1 MKIYIAGKIT
11 GETESDIQ
19 NKFFAAKTNLI
30 RQGHKTMSPAVLTAN
45 QDFEHEDYMHICYA
59 MIDVCDAVY
68 MLSDWQKSK
77 GTRMELQ
84 YAADHQKEIMYEDE
98 STKEPSFPIV
108 YAHPKKMI
116 DLSNIKTAGELR
128 ERIAK

>member
-19 NKFFAAKTNLI
+19 NKFFAAKTDLI

-68 MLSDWQKSK
+68 MLFDWQKSK
-77 GTRMELQ
+77 GARMELQ

-116 DLSNIKTAGELR
+116 DLNNKKTAGELR
-128 ERIAK
+128 ERIEK

>member
-59 MIDVCDAVY
+59 MIDVCDVVY

-77 GTRMELQ
+77 GARMELQ

-108 YAHPKKMI
+108 YAHPKKVI
-116 DLSNIKTAGELR
+116 DLNNIKTADELR
-128 ERIAK
+128 ERIEK